1 MGREI
6 FFFKIPSNHISAWQC
21 VSNIVFSPSDCTSE
35 HCKMYEVYPH
45 YCIFPLYR
53 KYHQTEHYDKMIGEN
68 AHLIN
73 TQKVPVNKITLSS
86 TPSRCYSTDV
96 LSFIQSFTQTLTQ
109 IIYTEYGSSWFQIGL
124 FLSEFFSIPNM

>member
-1 MGREI
+1 MGRES

-53 KYHQTEHYDKMIGEN
+53 KYHQTEHYDKMTGEN
-68 AHLIN
+68 VHLIN

-86 TPSRCYSTDV
+86 TPSKCYSTDV
-96 LSFIQSFTQTLTQ
+96 LSFTQSFTQSSYTNNIHRVWKWLIPDWVMSIWFFQHTQ
-109 IIYTEYGSSWFQIGL
+109 
-124 FLSEFFSIPNM
+124 